1 MIEAIGYI
9 LAAFGPG
16 WAVAVT
22 GGVVIV
28 SYLTDL
34 LDQVLKIPEAF
45 VKLSVFR
52 EYGKPLVNGLDWLVI
67 LVMLALSV
75 VFVSGAV
82 FRFQQRDIEK

>member
-1 MIEAIGYI
+1 
-9 LAAFGPG
+9 
-16 WAVAVT
+16 VAVT